1 MVGQSWINPQDWLK
15 TNSYSLPVF
24 YNEIFKLNL
33 RCRLVHIST
42 PEVYGSVKKKIYE
55 NENYNPST
63 PYAMSRVTA
72 DQYLRIMNKFRKI
85 DFVSVRAANVYGEG
99 QKLYRIIPKAIYS
112 CLNNEKLNLHG
123 GGKSTR
129 SFIHID
135 DVSEATY
142 IAMKKGKSGQIF
154 HISNEKMISIKS
166 LVKKICKILGKNF
179 DDVVKV
185 TADRIG
191 KDSAYNLS
199 SKKIKK
205 LNWKARI
212 SLNDGLEKVI
222 KWMQE
227 NKTKIK
233 NKDLIYLHKK

>member
-1 MVGQSWINPQDWLK
+1 M
-15 TNSYSLPVF
+15 
-24 YNEIFKLNL
+24 
-33 RCRLVHIST
+33 
-42 PEVYGSVKKKIYE
+42 
-55 NENYNPST
+55 
-63 PYAMSRVTA
+63 
-72 DQYLRIMNKFRKI
+72 
-85 DFVSVRAANVYGEG
+85 
-99 QKLYRIIPKAIYS
+99 
-112 CLNNEKLNLHG
+112 
-123 GGKSTR
+123 
-129 SFIHID
+129 
-135 DVSEATY
+135 SEATY